1 MTLKSKVASTGR
13 ARMMIVLA
21 PIMLALFMSNA
32 TDTKAQHVHG
42 ADRSADT
49 NIIDDDPAV
58 DVFVREAR
66 EATKAFHQL
75 ESAIAAGY
83 QRMGPDMPNMGE
95 HWIHPR
101 MVVQQSFD
109 PARPSVLTYLRVGG
123 NAMLTGVAYT
133 QLIRPGESPSPLP
146 FEGVWHYHSGNLEE
160 EAFGHAA
167 HEMTHDEPDGM
178 RLGMIHAWIWV
189 DNPDGLF
196 SADNW
201 ALPFVRIGVAVPP
214 EVPPSAG
221 KAMYLLDRG
230 IEYYARMVELV
241 GRPSPQ
247 EREIIHETLAA
258 YQDSVRSHLDDY
270 SQPDAEEQ
278 IAAQEVDVG
287 ALTSLWIGLWEE
299 VAQNSGPELR
309 SKLSSLME

>member
-1 MTLKSKVASTGR
+1 MLASTGPT
-13 ARMMIVLA
+13 RMMIILA
-21 PIMLALFMSNA
+21 PIVLALCMSH
-32 TDTKAQHVHG
+32 TKDARAQHVHG
-42 ADRSADT
+42 AGLSTDS
-49 NIIDDDPAV
+49 NIEDAEPDV

-66 EATKAFHQL
+66 EATKPFHEL

-123 NAMLTGVAYT
+123 KAMLTGVAYT

-160 EAFGHAA
+160 EAFGHAK
-167 HEMTHDEPDGM
+167 HEMTQDEPDGM

-201 ALPFVRIGVAVPP
+201 ALPFVRTGVAVPP
-214 EVPPSAG
+214 VVPPSAA
-221 KAMYLLDRG
+221 KAMHLLDGG

-247 EREIIHETLAA
+247 EREIIHEALAA

-278 IAAQEVDVG
+278 LAAQEVDIG

-309 SKLSSLME
+309 SKLREVME